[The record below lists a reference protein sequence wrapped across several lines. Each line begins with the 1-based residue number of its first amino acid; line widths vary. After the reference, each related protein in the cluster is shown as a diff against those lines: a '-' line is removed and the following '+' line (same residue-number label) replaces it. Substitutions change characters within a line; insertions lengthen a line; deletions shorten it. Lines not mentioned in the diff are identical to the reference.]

1 MRTFALLI
9 VSCLVLFD
17 FHLLEAFSFMKKWRG
32 SGFEGE
38 GVLGELGGMGGGET
52 VVRMYCMR
60 EESNFN

>member
-1 MRTFALLI
+1 
-9 VSCLVLFD
+9 
-17 FHLLEAFSFMKKWRG
+17 MKKWRG